1 MNEGHL
7 ADARHVLASV
17 YDKFTE
23 GFETADLREART
35 MLAKLKS

>member
-1 MNEGHL
+1 MSEGHL

-17 YDKFTE
+17 YGKFTE

-35 MLAKLKS
+35 MLARLGS